1 MQQPKYRRCLKCKPR
16 FDLLK
21 MQDMKWFECVIQVW
35 AKRMGGG
42 GFWIMAI
49 SAFFNEGNFHHL
61 HRDVHLYHLNHQWPV
76 ENEWKIQLL
85 IKFSIRSQCWREP
98 DWMRRRHGENYF
110 ASCFCI
116 VAICLIVHKHTTLWQ
131 LTPCNNQFILLLQLD
146 SERSSPPKL
155 IWPTSA
161 WESESSTV
169 LLVGQLFFSKNTGK
183 VTDYAIILQKWHN
196 NMFLATLVAL
206 HFTPVS
212 KSVSQ
217 WAEFRTSVASRLA
230 SLFFNFLLS

>member
-1 MQQPKYRRCLKCKPR
+1 
-16 FDLLK
+16 
-21 MQDMKWFECVIQVW
+21 
-35 AKRMGGG
+35 
-42 GFWIMAI
+42 
-49 SAFFNEGNFHHL
+49 
-61 HRDVHLYHLNHQWPV
+61 
-76 ENEWKIQLL
+76 
-85 IKFSIRSQCWREP
+85 
-98 DWMRRRHGENYF
+98 MRRRHGENYF

-169 LLVGQLFFSKNTGK
+169 LLVCQLFFSKNTSK

-196 NMFLATLVAL
+196 KKNSLSFSFPRRLWFLIWNRPCSL
-206 HFTPVS
+206 HCLPQVSWIVLQWGIIPLRVPVGA
-212 KSVSQ
+212 KMHKILG
-217 WAEFRTSVASRLA
+217 FRI
-230 SLFFNFLLS
+230 FLLTCL